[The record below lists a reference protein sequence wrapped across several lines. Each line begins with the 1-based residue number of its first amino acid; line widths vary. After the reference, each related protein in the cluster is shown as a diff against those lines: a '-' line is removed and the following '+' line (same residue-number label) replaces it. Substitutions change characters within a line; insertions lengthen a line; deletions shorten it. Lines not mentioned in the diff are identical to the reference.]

1 MIRRP
6 PSSTP
11 TDTLFPYT
19 TLFRAEEAGD
29 RQPRRGA
36 PQPRLPMGVV
46 HRQRSSR
53 GWSCGATRP
62 RDPAER
68 HRKSK
73 PLEESRRRPRCP
85 WIAKSFDVT
94 INPTGAD
101 ASESRH
107 SLEGNARDRPAYGE
121 LLPGPGK

>member
-1 MIRRP
+1 
-6 PSSTP
+6 
-11 TDTLFPYT
+11 
-19 TLFRAEEAGD
+19 
-29 RQPRRGA
+29 
-36 PQPRLPMGVV
+36 MGVV

-73 PLEESRRRPRCP
+73 PLEESRRRPRCS

-121 LLPGPGK
+121 LLPDRKSVGSGKSVSVRGDL